1 MRIKNKTEWFGA
13 CERKK
18 SALFLTFILSE
29 GNFLNICIL
38 SQCIVYWINF
48 QNINIYIYIYIPF
61 QYQKKLLHALC
72 LLVFKIV
79 ESPQCILRVLCLY
92 IFDDFV
98 ERKYWILTFK
108 VGYTFLQD
116 TLYITTEKIISA
128 WSINLISSP
137 PYDQT
142 YSRPH
147 LWITA
152 FGNTWENWHKLGWK

>member
-1 MRIKNKTEWFGA
+1 MIWSL
-13 CERKK
+13 RKK
-18 SALFLTFILSE
+18 QERTFCNVYFVRRKLFKHLYFTSMYSILNKLSE
-29 GNFLNICIL
+29 
-38 SQCIVYWINF
+38 
-48 QNINIYIYIYIPF
+48 YIYIYTFSIS
-61 QYQKKLLHALC
+61 KKLVHVLC

>member
-1 MRIKNKTEWFGA
+1 MIWSL
-13 CERKK
+13 RKK
-18 SALFLTFILSE
+18 KERTFSNVYFVRRKLFKHLYFISMYSILNKLSE
-29 GNFLNICIL
+29 
-38 SQCIVYWINF
+38 YKY
-48 QNINIYIYIYIPF
+48 IYIYIYIPF

-116 TLYITTEKIISA
+116 TLYITTEKIICA

-142 YSRPH
+142 HSRPH
-147 LWITA
+147 LWTTA

>member
-1 MRIKNKTEWFGA
+1 MIWSLPKKKKERTFCNVYFVRRKLFKHLYFTSMYSILNK
-13 CERKK
+13 
-18 SALFLTFILSE
+18 LSE
-29 GNFLNICIL
+29 
-38 SQCIVYWINF
+38 
-48 QNINIYIYIYIPF
+48 YIYIYTFSIS
-61 QYQKKLLHALC
+61 KKLVHVLC

-128 WSINLISSP
+128 WFINLISSP

-142 YSRPH
+142 HSRPH
-147 LWITA
+147 LWTTA
-152 FGNTWENWHKLGWK
+152 FGNTRENWHKLGWK